1 METLVSWFAAA
12 HQWLFESVVQ
22 PALFAL
28 GFASWTEPAFN
39 ATEFFL
45 VGVIEITLLALILGA
60 LERWKPAED
69 WSADKTAGRQ
79 IRADVIYTLLGRLG
93 LLPLLTFVL
102 LLPVVDGVDG
112 WLRMQ
117 GFIPPKLEDAL
128 PWLNEHPFASFL
140 LYLAILDFVGYWLHR
155 WQHRFE
161 WWWALHALHHS
172 QRRMTFWTDNRNH
185 LLDDLVVAAMFSLV
199 ALLIGVPPGQFV
211 LIVVASRVV
220 ESLSHANIRTGF
232 GWAESL
238 LVSPRFHRVHHA
250 IGLGHEGSARGCN
263 FAVLFPIW
271 DRLFGTANFDIV
283 YPPTGI
289 RDQETGRNYGEGFWS
304 QQWLGLKRLAG
315 ALVLLGSA
323 RPGRTA
329 NASDSNPSPHP

>member
-1 METLVSWFAAA
+1 MEALMDALTGAYAAA
-12 HQWLFESVVQ
+12 HQWLFEAVVQ

-39 ATEFFL
+39 ATELFL
-45 VGVIEITLLALILGA
+45 IGVIEVSLLALVLSL

-69 WSADKTAGRQ
+69 WSADATSGRQ
-79 IRADVIYTLLGRLG
+79 IRVDVIYTLLGRLG
-93 LLPLLTFVL
+93 VLPLLTFLL

-140 LYLAILDFVGYWLHR
+140 IYLVILDFVSYWLHR

-185 LLDDLVVAAMFSLV
+185 LLDDVLVAAVFALV

-232 GWAESL
+232 GWAEHL

-250 IGLGHEGSARGCN
+250 VGLGHEGSTRGCN
-263 FAVLFPIW
+263 FAVLFPVW
-271 DRLFGTANFDIV
+271 DRLFGTANFDPV
-283 YPPTGI
+283 YPATGI

-304 QQWLGLKRLAG
+304 QQWLGLKRLVG
-315 ALVLLGSA
+315 ALSPLAG
-323 RPGRTA
+323 RPPA
-329 NASDSNPSPHP
+329 SNPSLDP